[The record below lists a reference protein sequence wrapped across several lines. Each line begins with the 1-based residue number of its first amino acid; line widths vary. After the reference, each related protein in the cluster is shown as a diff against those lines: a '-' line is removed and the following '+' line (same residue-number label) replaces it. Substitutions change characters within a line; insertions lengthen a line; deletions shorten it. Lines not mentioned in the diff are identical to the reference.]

1 VDSVDAAGRDDAAS
15 PLTILVVDDDPD
27 MRFLA
32 RAVLEK
38 SGIEIAGEAADGP
51 EALERLREL
60 EPPPTP
66 TVILLD
72 NQMPGPS
79 GLEVA
84 AQILADLPQQLIVL
98 FSAYLSD
105 AIVAEA
111 TELGVTACISKNDA
125 LNLSEIIHDLVAAS
139 G

>member
-1 VDSVDAAGRDDAAS
+1 VESVDPSDTDEATRS
-15 PLTILVVDDDPD
+15 LTILVVDDDPD

-38 SGIEIAGEAADGP
+38 SGIEVAGEAADVP
-51 EALERLREL
+51 EALDRLREL
-60 EPPPTP
+60 EPPPVP

-84 AQILADLPQQLIVL
+84 AQILTDLPGQLIVL
-98 FSAYLSD
+98 FSAYLRA

-111 TELGVTACISKNDA
+111 TQLGVAACVSKNDA
-125 LNLSEIIHDLVAAS
+125 LNLSEIIHDVVAAAS
-139 G
+139 